1 MNLIKTFSAAALT
14 SLAFAVPTAYADD
27 TANANFFV
35 KMCDEN
41 KDGTVSKAEA
51 MKMVEK
57 MFDKAD
63 TKRSGKLDKKQ
74 VEIFLKSLQTDSM
87 GG

>member
-1 MNLIKTFSAAALT
+1 MKLTKSLAAAALT

-27 TANANFFV
+27 TANANNFV
-35 KMCDEN
+35 KMCDTD
-41 KDGTVSKAEA
+41 KDGMVSKAEA

-63 TKRSGKLDKKQ
+63 TKKAGKLDKKQ
-74 VEIFLKSLQTDSM
+74 VETFLKSLMES
-87 GG
+87 GGG

>member
-1 MNLIKTFSAAALT
+1 MFFTKQLAAATLFT
-14 SLAFAVPTAYADD
+14 LAFAVPTAYADD
-27 TANANFFV
+27 SRNADVFV

-41 KDGTVSKAEA
+41 KDGTITKAEA
-51 MKMVEK
+51 MKLVEK

-63 TKRSGKLDKKQ
+63 TKKAGKLDKKQ
-74 VEIFLKSLQTDSM
+74 VETFLKMLVTDSS